1 MKKRIK
7 NTIVLA
13 VLVLVAAMVLS
24 ACSDGGSQASYD
36 CLVTFNY
43 NTGNMSTVAKD
54 QYLGVKKGGRV
65 VIQPGYSDSDFP
77 LYDIS
82 GYYVEGWYLAETDA
96 DGNVLDEDGNVFDA
110 NAEIADRKKVKLA
123 TKWNFDT
130 DTVEKSVTLYA
141 NLVKSPSVIYKDGL
155 TGEVIKTDSSRVGET
170 KSRPS
175 NVVAPKK
182 DGYTLYDYYSDEAM
196 TVKVDWTSFVMTAE
210 DVTVYV
216 KFIEGNW
223 TIVNNER
230 TFNTAVANN
239 GNIYLDADL
248 DFSGSTKW
256 ISRSFNGTINGNG
269 HKLTGISVEFEG
281 TKTDKDGFGLFT
293 TLRKDANIYDLTIEN
308 AEIKFTAQ
316 FNETYLVGFIA
327 YEAEA
332 GAKFNNVTVS
342 GKITYDGR
350 KSLSTEVNTW
360 IAVNNTRTED
370 VTDTDYSAVT
380 AEELN

>member
-65 VIQPGYSDSDFP
+65 IIQPGYSNDFT
-77 LYDIS
+77 LYEIS

-110 NAEIADRKKVKLA
+110 NAETENRKKVKLA

-155 TGEVIKTDSSRVGET
+155 TGEVVKTDSCRVGET

-230 TFNTAVANN
+230 MFNTAVANN

-281 TKTDKDGFGLFT
+281 TRNNTDGFGLFT

-308 AEIKFTAQ
+308 AEIKFVAQ
-316 FNETYLVGFIA
+316 INGSYQVGFIA

-360 IAVNNTRTED
+360 IAIDNTNSED

>member
-7 NTIVLA
+7 NAIVLA
-13 VLVLVAAMVLS
+13 ALVLLAAMALT
-24 ACSDGGSQASYD
+24 ACSDGGSKASYD
-36 CLVTFNY
+36 CMVTFNY

-65 VIQPGYSDSDFP
+65 IIQPGYSNDFT
-77 LYDIS
+77 LYEIS

-96 DGNVLDEDGNVFDA
+96 DGNALDEDGNVFDA
-110 NAEIADRKKVKLA
+110 NAEVESRKKVKLA

-155 TGEVIKTDSSRVGET
+155 TGEVVKTDSCRVGEA
-170 KSRPS
+170 KSKPS
-175 NVVAPKK
+175 SVVAPKK

-196 TVKVDWTSFVMTAE
+196 TETFDWTSFVMTAE

-223 TIVNNER
+223 TIVNNEK
-230 TFNTAVANN
+230 TFNNAIANN

-269 HKLTGISVEFEG
+269 HKLMGISVEFEG
-281 TKTDKDGFGLFT
+281 TKTDTDGFGLFT

-308 AEIKFTAQ
+308 AEIKFIAQ
-316 FNETYLVGFIA
+316 INGSYQVGFIA

-342 GKITYDGR
+342 GKITYDV
-350 KSLSTEVNTW
+350 KKAYSTNVKTW
-360 IAVNNTRTED
+360 IAIDNTNSED
-370 VTDTDYSAVT
+370 VTNTNYSVT
-380 AEELN
+380 AEELK

>member
-1 MKKRIK
+1 MKKGIK

-24 ACSDGGSQASYD
+24 ACSEGGSQASYD

-65 VIQPGYSDSDFP
+65 IIQPGYSNDFT
-77 LYDIS
+77 LYEVS
-82 GYYVEGWYLAETDA
+82 GYYVEGWYLAETDS

-110 NAEIADRKKVKLA
+110 DAEIENRKKVKLA
-123 TKWNFDT
+123 TKWNFDS

-155 TGEVIKTDSSRVGET
+155 TGEVVKTDSCRIGEE

-196 TVKVDWTSFVMTAE
+196 TEKVDWTSFVMTAE

-223 TIVNNER
+223 TIVNNEK
-230 TFNTAVANN
+230 TFNTAIANN

-269 HKLTGISVEFEG
+269 HKLTGISVEIEG
-281 TKTDKDGFGLFT
+281 TKTNTDGFGLFT
-293 TLRKDANIYDLTIEN
+293 TLRKDVNIYDLTIEN

-316 FNETYLVGFIA
+316 YNATYLVGFIA
-327 YEAEA
+327 YEAEE

-350 KSLSTEVNTW
+350 KSISTEVNTW
-360 IAVNNTRTED
+360 IAIDNTVSED
-370 VTDTDYSAVT
+370 VTNTDYSAVT
-380 AEELN
+380 VEELN

>member
-1 MKKRIK
+1 MKTKVRK
-7 NTIVLA
+7 TIVLA
-13 VLVLVAAMVLS
+13 VLVLTAAMALS
-24 ACSDGGSQASYD
+24 ACSDGGGQASYD

-65 VIQPGYSDSDFP
+65 IIQPGYSNDFT
-77 LYDIS
+77 LYEIS
-82 GYYVEGWYLAETDA
+82 GYYVEGWYLAETDS

-110 NAEIADRKKVKLA
+110 NAEIESRKKVKLA
-123 TKWNFDT
+123 AKWNFEA

-155 TGEVIKTDSSRVGET
+155 TGEVVKTDSSRVGEA

-175 NVVAPKK
+175 SVVAPKK
-182 DGYTLYDYYSDEAM
+182 EGYTLYDYYSDEAM
-196 TVKVDWTSFVMTAE
+196 TEKVDWTSFVMTTE

-223 TIVNNER
+223 TVVNNER
-230 TFNTAVANN
+230 AFNSALANN
-239 GNIYLDADL
+239 GKIYLDADL

-256 ISRSFNGTINGNG
+256 VARSFNGTINGNG
-269 HKLTGISVEFEG
+269 HKLTGISVSFDG
-281 TKTDKDGFGLFT
+281 TKTDDSGFGLFT
-293 TLRKDANIYDLTIEN
+293 TLRSDANIYDLTIEK

-316 FNETYLVGFIA
+316 FNGTYKVGFMA
-327 YEAEA
+327 YEAEE
-332 GAKFNNVTVS
+332 GAKFNNVTVG

-360 IAVNNTRTED
+360 IAIDNTNSED